1 MTVTVTSKVV
11 TAEDAG
17 ITGKAPSR
25 KNTAG
30 KIMSNTN
37 IADAPVPLVDITL
50 VVKDLGAGI
59 SAANQTK
66 LFSNFMQ
73 IRPSTLQKGEG
84 SGLGLALCKAIV
96 ELHGGKIGVESEEG
110 FGSSFFF
117 TIRFPVVEQG
127 EAPVCDDI
135 ESQVVSQHVI
145 SNTLRGNSNRIAPM
159 PFSSPPTPPPTISPT
174 PERTKYAAQGAPSPI
189 NATHALVSV
198 ESATQEAPSL
208 TPAALVSVESADG
221 RLRALVVDDAESN
234 RKMLMA
240 LVKRLK
246 IDAVCEENGELA
258 LQLVVADMHLHRL
271 VLMDNLMPVMNGMQ
285 ATRAMR
291 LAGYPYIIAGVTGNV
306 MEDDVAEYL
315 DAGADTVF
323 AKPVRVDSLK
333 KLLQLIETQ
342 GPLSQGA
349 GMTLIER
356 AEGMEW
362 VPRSTKK

>member
-1 MTVTVTSKVV
+1 MTVTLTSKVV
-11 TAEDAG
+11 TAEDADV
-17 ITGKAPSR
+17 TGKVPSR
-25 KNTAG
+25 KNTVS
-30 KIMSNTN
+30 KKVPTTKV
-37 IADAPVPLVDITL
+37 ADAPVSLVDITL

-127 EAPVCDDI
+127 EAPKCDDI
-135 ESQVVSQHVI
+135 QSQVVSPRFK
-145 SNTLRGNSNRIAPM
+145 SNTFSTKIAQS
-159 PFSSPPTPPPTISPT
+159 PFSTTTAKRITS
-174 PERTKYAAQGAPSPI
+174 AA
-189 NATHALVSV
+189 
-198 ESATQEAPSL
+198 QEAPSL
-208 TPAALVSVESADG
+208 TNPAALVSVESANG
-221 RLRALVVDDAESN
+221 RLCALVVDDAESN

-246 IDAVCEENGELA
+246 IDAVCEENGQLA
-258 LQLVVADMHLHRL
+258 VQKVLADMHLHRL
-271 VLMDNLMPVMNGMQ
+271 VLMDNLMPVMNGVQ
-285 ATRAMR
+285 AARAMR

-315 DAGADTVF
+315 DAGADMVF
-323 AKPVRVDSLK
+323 AKPVRMNSLK

-342 GPLSQGA
+342 GPLSRGA
-349 GMTLIER
+349 SMTLIER
-356 AEGMEW
+356 PEDMEW
-362 VPRSTKK
+362 APRFTKV

>member
-11 TAEDAG
+11 TADDAG
-17 ITGKAPSR
+17 VTGKAL
-25 KNTAG
+25 NTSG
-30 KIMSNTN
+30 KSISSMKVAEVS
-37 IADAPVPLVDITL
+37 VPLVDITL
-50 VVKDLGAGI
+50 VVKDLGPGI

-73 IRPSTLQKGEG
+73 IRPSMLQKGQG

-127 EAPVCDDI
+127 EAPQCNDI
-135 ESQVVSQHVI
+135 ESQMVSQNALLKPQHQSFATTPMNLSNKSSTPLLGI
-145 SNTLRGNSNRIAPM
+145 SNKSNRIVL
-159 PFSSPPTPPPTISPT
+159 SPISTPPELT
-174 PERTKYAAQGAPSPI
+174 PKQTTPVA
-189 NATHALVSV
+189 
-198 ESATQEAPSL
+198 QEAPSL
-208 TPAALVSVESADG
+208 TNAAALVSVESADG
-221 RLRALVVDDAESN
+221 RLRALVVDDVESN
-234 RKMLMA
+234 RKMLKA

-246 IDAVCEENGELA
+246 IDAVCEENGQLA
-258 LQLVVADMHLHRL
+258 VQKVVADMHLHQL

-285 ATRAMR
+285 AAKAMR

-323 AKPVRVDSLK
+323 AKPMRVDSLK

-342 GPLSQGA
+342 GPLSQGV

-356 AEGMEW
+356 TEGMEW

>member
-1 MTVTVTSKVV
+1 MTVTLTSKVV
-11 TAEDAG
+11 TTEDAG
-17 ITGKAPSR
+17 VAGKAPSR
-25 KNTAG
+25 KTLPST
-30 KIMSNTN
+30 KVT
-37 IADAPVPLVDITL
+37 DAPIPFVDITL

-127 EAPVCDDI
+127 EAMTERNDNDI
-135 ESQVVSQHVI
+135 ESQMVSQSALLKPQHQSFATIPLSI
-145 SNTLRGNSNRIAPM
+145 SNNSLCGISSKTVLS
-159 PFSSPPTPPPTISPT
+159 PFSSPSTPTRKRMTPTA
-174 PERTKYAAQGAPSPI
+174 E
-189 NATHALVSV
+189 
-198 ESATQEAPSL
+198 EAPSL
-208 TPAALVSVESADG
+208 TNTAVTAMISLESADG
-221 RLRALVVDDAESN
+221 RLCALVVDDVESN

-246 IDAVCEENGELA
+246 IDAVCEENGQLA
-258 LQLVVADMHLHRL
+258 VQKVVADMHLHRL

-285 ATRAMR
+285 AAKAMR

-323 AKPVRVDSLK
+323 SKPMRVDSLK

-342 GPLSQGA
+342 GPLSRGA

>member
-11 TAEDAG
+11 TADDASV
-17 ITGKAPSR
+17 TGKTLSS
-25 KNTAG
+25 KNTSG
-30 KIMSNTN
+30 KTVLSTKV
-37 IADAPVPLVDITL
+37 ADASVPLVDITL
-50 VVKDLGAGI
+50 VVKDLGPGI
-59 SAANQTK
+59 SVANQTK

-73 IRPSTLQKGEG
+73 IRPSTLQKGQG

-127 EAPVCDDI
+127 EAPLCEDI
-135 ESQVVSQHVI
+135 ESQMMSQSALMKPQHQSFATTPLSLGTN
-145 SNTLRGNSNRIAPM
+145 SNTPLSLGGSSNRIAP
-159 PFSSPPTPPPTISPT
+159 SPPS
-174 PERTKYAAQGAPSPI
+174 
-189 NATHALVSV
+189 THA
-198 ESATQEAPSL
+198 ETD
-208 TPAALVSVESADG
+208 ALRGA
-221 RLRALVVDDAESN
+221 RALVVDDAESN

-240 LVKRLK
+240 LVTRLK

-258 LQLVVADMHLHRL
+258 LQVVVADMHLHRL
-271 VLMDNLMPVMNGMQ
+271 VLMDNLMPVMNGVQ
-285 ATRAMR
+285 AARAMR

-323 AKPVRVDSLK
+323 AKPVRMNSLK
-333 KLLQLIETQ
+333 KLLQLMEAE
-342 GPLSQGA
+342 GPLSRGA
-349 GMTLIER
+349 GMTLVER

-362 VPRSTKK
+362 VPRSNKE

>member
-1 MTVTVTSKVV
+1 MTVTLTSKVV
-11 TAEDAG
+11 TAEDADV
-17 ITGKAPSR
+17 TGKVPSR
-25 KNTAG
+25 KNTVS
-30 KIMSNTN
+30 KKVPTTKV
-37 IADAPVPLVDITL
+37 ADAPVSLVDITL

-127 EAPVCDDI
+127 EVNASYDI
-135 ESQVVSQHVI
+135 ESQRAPQYVQGI
-145 SNTLRGNSNRIAPM
+145 TLLGNSHKI
-159 PFSSPPTPPPTISPT
+159 
-174 PERTKYAAQGAPSPI
+174 APSPI
-189 NATHALVSV
+189 SPCATA
-198 ESATQEAPSL
+198 SATASATTSPTPTRKRYTLALEKVPSL
-208 TPAALVSVESADG
+208 NDAAAAALVSIESADG
-221 RLRALVVDDAESN
+221 RLCALVVDDAETN

-258 LQLVVADMHLHRL
+258 VQKVVADMHLHRL

-285 ATRAMR
+285 AAKAMR

-323 AKPVRVDSLK
+323 SKPVRVESLK

-342 GPLSQGA
+342 GPLSRGA

-362 VPRSTKK
+362 VPRWTKV